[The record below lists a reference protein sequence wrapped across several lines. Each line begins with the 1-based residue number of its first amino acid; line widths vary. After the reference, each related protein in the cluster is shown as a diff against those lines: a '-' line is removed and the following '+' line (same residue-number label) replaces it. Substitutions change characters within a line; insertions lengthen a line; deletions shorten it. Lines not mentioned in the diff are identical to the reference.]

1 MSITITDA
9 AGVLREFKAYK
20 PWNFARFYEESL
32 ALLGQRVNV
41 VLGDLVADENGP
53 LVVSDTLLANS
64 ILVSRR
70 KQTAVAITPL
80 RIAQPYT
87 RMKNDCISLSARFMD
102 ELTGTKKYT
111 TRYRQITVREYL
123 ANLGGGAADYIL
135 ELGLQE
141 VDPATLQVNDIILGG
156 LPDIPEITS
165 HTAVYI
171 GNDKILHH
179 RPYKLSS
186 IDDLATA
193 DIQRVFRHA
202 N

>member
-1 MSITITDA
+1 
-9 AGVLREFKAYK
+9 
-20 PWNFARFYEESL
+20 
-32 ALLGQRVNV
+32 
-41 VLGDLVADENGP
+41 
-53 LVVSDTLLANS
+53 
-64 ILVSRR
+64 
-70 KQTAVAITPL
+70 
-80 RIAQPYT
+80 
-87 RMKNDCISLSARFMD
+87 MKNDCISLSARFMD

>member
-9 AGVLREFKAYK
+9 AGVLREFRVHN

-32 ALLGQRVNV
+32 KLLGQRVNV

-70 KQTAVAITPL
+70 KQTAVAITAL
-80 RIAQPYT
+80 KIAQPYT

-102 ELTGTKKYT
+102 ELTGTKNYT

-165 HTAVYI
+165 HTAIYL

-193 DIQRVFRHA
+193 DVQRVFRHA